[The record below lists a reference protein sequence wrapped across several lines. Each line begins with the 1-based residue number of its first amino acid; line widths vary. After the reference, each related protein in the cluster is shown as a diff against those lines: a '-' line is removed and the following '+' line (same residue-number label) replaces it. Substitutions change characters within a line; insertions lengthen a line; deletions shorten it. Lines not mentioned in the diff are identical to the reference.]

1 MTNTHPVCSDPQT
14 ASINHPSN
22 GRDAAAAKPFALP
35 EARQSDAKP
44 WRVVLVGIG
53 GYGQNYVEAVLDRE
67 RQGILHLAGIVD
79 PIARLSGQYA
89 KVAHLP
95 CYPNLESFYRL
106 HQADLA
112 IISSPIHYHAS
123 QVCTALAHG
132 SHVLCEK
139 PLCATAEEARAMRLA
154 YHASGK
160 IAAIGFQWSF
170 SAAVLQAK
178 QEILDGRWG
187 AFRQL
192 RCMVN
197 WPRPFAYYRRNNWAG
212 RIQTDQGETVLDSI
226 LNNATAHYLHQIL
239 FFLGDALTT
248 AARPDTLQAACYRAY
263 PIETYDTAFVRMM
276 FGTVPAFIAV
286 SHVTQRRLDPIF
298 EFVLDEGTF
307 FCAGDDHLQLK
318 KRDGRIV
325 DFGSMSVDTVVGK
338 LDTVI
343 RAMGTGEAIP
353 CDVDTASAHA
363 AVIQMI
369 HQIPVQI
376 FPDETVKTLNV
387 GDSQEERLAVSG
399 LEDVMDRCYANL
411 ELPAA
416 LTPG

>member
-1 MTNTHPVCSDPQT
+1 MTNTHP
-14 ASINHPSN
+14 AST
-22 GRDAAAAKPFALP
+22 
-35 EARQSDAKP
+35 KP
-44 WRVVLVGIG
+44 WQVVLVGIG
-53 GYGQNYVEAVLDRE
+53 GYGQNYVEAVLE
-67 RQGILHLAGIVD
+67 RAGQGILQIVGIVD
-79 PIARLSGQYA
+79 PIARLSRQYG

-154 YHASGK
+154 YHASRK
-160 IAAIGFQWSF
+160 IGAIGFQWSF

-212 RIQTDQGETVLDSI
+212 RIQTDQGEMVLDSI

-239 FFLGDALTT
+239 FFLGNSLTT
-248 AARPDTLQAACYRAY
+248 AALPDTLEAVCYRAY
-263 PIETYDTAFVRMM
+263 PIETYDTAFARMM
-276 FGTVPAFIAV
+276 FGAVPAFIAV
-286 SHVTQRRLDPIF
+286 SHATHRLLNPQF
-298 EFVLDEGTF
+298 EFTLEKGTF
-307 FCAGDDHLQLK
+307 SCAGDDHLRLTTGN
-318 KRDGRIV
+318 GRTV
-325 DFGSMSVDTVVGK
+325 DYGSMSVGTVDGK
-338 LDTVI
+338 LDAVI
-343 RAMGTGEAIP
+343 RAMRTGEAIP
-353 CDVDTASAHA
+353 CDIDTASAHA

-369 HQIPVQI
+369 NQVPVRTI
-376 FPDETVKTLNV
+376 APAAVETLNV
-387 GDSQEERLAVSG
+387 GDSNEERLAVIG
-399 LEDVMDRCYANL
+399 LDAVMDRCYASL
-411 ELPAA
+411 ECPEPDA
-416 LTPG
+416 LASFIPG

>member
-1 MTNTHPVCSDPQT
+1 MTNTHS
-14 ASINHPSN
+14 ANI
-22 GRDAAAAKPFALP
+22 
-35 EARQSDAKP
+35 KP
-44 WRVVLVGIG
+44 WQVVLVGIG
-53 GYGQNYVEAVLDRE
+53 GYGQNYVEAVLERV
-67 RQGILHLAGIVD
+67 RQGILQIAGIVD
-79 PIARLSGQYA
+79 PIARLSGQYD
-89 KVAHLP
+89 KVAQLP
-95 CYPNLESFYRL
+95 CYPDLESFYRL

-154 YHASGK
+154 YHASHK

-170 SAAVLQAK
+170 APSVLQAK

-197 WPRPFAYYRRNNWAG
+197 WPRAFAYYRRNNWAG

-239 FFLGDALTT
+239 FFLGDKLTT
-248 AARPDTLQAACYRAY
+248 AALPDTLEAACYRAY

-276 FGTVPAFIAV
+276 FGDTPAFIAV
-286 SHVTQRRLDPIF
+286 SHATHRLLNPQF
-298 EFVLDEGTF
+298 EFVLEKGTF
-307 FCAGDDHLQLK
+307 SCTGDDHLRLTTS
-318 KRDGRIV
+318 DGRMI
-325 DFGSMSVDTVVGK
+325 DYGNMSVGFVDGK
-338 LDTVI
+338 LDAVI
-343 RAMGTGEAIP
+343 RAMGTGEVIP
-353 CDVDTASAHA
+353 CDIDTASAHA

-369 HQIPVQI
+369 NQIPVRA
-376 FPDETVKTLNV
+376 FDPDTVETLSS
-387 GDSQEERLAVSG
+387 GDSNEERLAVIG
-399 LEDVMDRCYANL
+399 LEDLMDRCYASL
-411 ELPAA
+411 RCPEPDALIAA
-416 LTPG
+416 NP

>member
-1 MTNTHPVCSDPQT
+1 MSNAYPVCPDQQT
-14 ASINHPSN
+14 VPANRPS
-22 GRDAAAAKPFALP
+22 GSQDEPAATPVALP
-35 EARQSDAKP
+35 DTRQAGLKP

-53 GYGQNYVEAVLDRE
+53 GYGQNYVEAALDRE
-67 RQGILHLAGIVD
+67 KQGILHLAGIVD
-79 PIARLSGQYA
+79 PIASLSNQYA

-95 CYPNLESFYRL
+95 CYPNLESFYHH

-170 SAAVLQAK
+170 SAPVLQAK

-192 RCMVN
+192 RCIVN

-212 RIQTDQGETVLDSI
+212 KVQTDQGEMVLDSI

-239 FFLGDALTT
+239 FFLGSSLTA

-263 PIETYDTAFVRMM
+263 PIETYDSAFVRMM

-286 SHVTQRRLDPIF
+286 SHATRRRLDPQF

-307 FCAGDDHLQLK
+307 FCTGDDRLQL
-318 KRDGRIV
+318 RMSDGQV
-325 DFGSMSVDTVVGK
+325 LDYGSMSVGTVEGK
-338 LDTVI
+338 LDTVL
-343 RAMGTGEAIP
+343 RAMGTGETIP

-369 HQIPVQI
+369 HQNPVHT
-376 FPDETVKTLNV
+376 FAADAVETLSA
-387 GDSQEERLAVSG
+387 GDNREERLVVNG
-399 LEDVMDRCYANL
+399 LEEMMDTCYASL
-411 ELPAA
+411 ELPKSPT
-416 LTPG
+416 L